1 MKKYLIYII
10 FIISITPLTS
20 RECFN
25 DAYKQYENEDYNKSI
40 NSIMSCLNDIEE
52 DADPVEMDHAYFGI
66 ASSYLKLGQL
76 DSSLKY
82 TLIAYNIETV
92 NKLPANKTLN
102 QLGNL
107 YINKG
112 LNHQAIYYL
121 KKAVLINK
129 SENNQGYLQKNYN
142 NLGIA
147 YKEIDL
153 LDSSL
158 SYYNLAL
165 SLTETDISEDN
176 LIKNN
181 LATLYFSQNYL
192 FKAEKTL
199 LEINEKDLVSNSEI
213 DKYLI
218 LSNKVLFKLLTSK
231 AINKDELTILNEYL
245 QYCKERNDFY
255 SADANFKLSIFTLV
269 YKNAEEG
276 IRYLNKA
283 NTIYV
288 SVGNIGLAKQITSK
302 FTKLM
307 KHPTNTPF
315 KYTLNDLNDK
325 QIQIYSASL
334 NSEIDTKLKA
344 ENYINDLNIKLNKAE
359 FNYYITLSI
368 LISVLLF
375 VGIIIQKVLTSNKIR
390 QIVNGYL
397 SYLNLI
403 NQLDSEKLR
412 INLSKISNYMLL
424 DESFKNKKHFTE
436 LVDEVVRDTNN
447 IRRTVKEGII
457 FQQTKRLKDVN
468 VTTTN

>member
-1 MKKYLIYII
+1 MKNYLISII
-10 FIISITPLTS
+10 LIICVLPLTS

-25 DAYKQYENEDYNKSI
+25 DAYKQYENEEYNKSI

-52 DADPVEMDHAYFGI
+52 DAEPVEMDHAYFGI
-66 ASSYLKLGQL
+66 ASSYLKLGLL

-92 NKLPANKTLN
+92 NKLPTGKTLN

-158 SYYNLAL
+158 FYFNLAL
-165 SLTETDISEDN
+165 PLTETDISEEN

-181 LATLYFSQNYL
+181 LATLYFSQNEINN
-192 FKAEKTL
+192 AEKTL
-199 LEINEKDLVSNSEI
+199 LEINDKDLTSNSEI

-231 AINKDELTILNEYL
+231 KINEKELAILNDYL
-245 QYCKERNDFY
+245 QYCKSRNDFY

-269 YKNAEEG
+269 NNNAEEG
-276 IRYLNKA
+276 IRYLNNA

-288 SVGNIGLAKQITSK
+288 SVGNIGLAKQITSR
-302 FTKLM
+302 FTDLM
-307 KHPTNTPF
+307 KNPPTIPF
-315 KYTLNDLNDK
+315 KYTLNDLNNK

-334 NSEIDTKLKA
+334 NSEIETKLKA

-375 VGIIIQKVLTSNKIR
+375 VGILIQRVFTSNKIR

-397 SYLNLI
+397 SYLTLI
-403 NQLDSEKLR
+403 NQLDAEKLR
-412 INLSKISNYMLL
+412 INLSKISNYMVL
-424 DESFKNKKHFTE
+424 DESFSNKKYFTE

-447 IRRTVKEGII
+447 IRKTVKEGII